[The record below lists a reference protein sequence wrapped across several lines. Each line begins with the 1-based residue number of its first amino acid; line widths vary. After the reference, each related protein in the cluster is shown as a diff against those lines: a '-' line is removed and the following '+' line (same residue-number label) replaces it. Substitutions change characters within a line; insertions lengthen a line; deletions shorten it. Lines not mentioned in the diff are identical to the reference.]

1 MMIVMKEGATQA
13 EVDAVIRR
21 VESVGAH
28 AHISA
33 GELVTVIGAIG
44 DREHVANLGLEGA
57 PGVDHLVP
65 ILKPYKLASLQYRRG
80 DRTVLEI
87 DGRRIGGEHFA
98 TIAGPCTV
106 ESREVLLDAARTVRD
121 AGAQFLRGG
130 AYKPRTSPYSFQGL
144 GEAGL
149 RLLAEAKAETGLPI
163 VTELM
168 DVRDLEPVLEVADVV
183 QLGARNMQ
191 NYTLLTE
198 VGRAGKPVL
207 LKRGLSATLEELL
220 MAAEYILKEG
230 NEQVMLCE
238 RGIRTYEPS
247 YRFTLDLMA
256 VPVLRELTHLP
267 IVIDPSHAAGKRSLV
282 EPLSLAAAAAGADGI
297 IVEIHPSPED
307 AVCDGPQALY
317 ADDFAAYL
325 RKLEAAAELAG
336 KQFTT
341 VCDAAHAASRVLP
354 RRDRVRIAVLGVGL
368 IGGSIGLAAREYVE
382 DAEVVGFGRDPER
395 LRMAVERG
403 AIHRAAASMDEAVE
417 GAQLCFAC
425 APVGVLPEL
434 VRAALEASGPDTVV
448 TDVGSTKQDLVERT
462 PDPRFVGGHPIA
474 GAETAGVEH
483 ARADL
488 FQGAVWYLTPHEQSG
503 GLLYERLHRF
513 VVDVGARPVAVDA
526 ETHDRLVAVFSH
538 LPHVLANVLASQAA
552 GRLLEHGE
560 ALRQVGPSFRD
571 MTRVAGANTAMW
583 SDIYRSNRAAIIEE
597 ISAFRRELDEVENL
611 LRDGGVEG
619 WNDRAR
625 DDRRALLEAG
635 SAEGPVHEL
644 RITVPNRPG
653 IVAQV
658 ALELGRAGV
667 NIVDMALAPA
677 SDMRTGAMTLWIAGD
692 SQATRARELI
702 EALGFPVGSE

>member
-13 EVDAVIRR
+13 EVDAVVRR

-65 ILKPYKLASLQYRRG
+65 ILKPYKLASAQYRRG

-130 AYKPRTSPYSFQGL
+130 AYKPRTSTYSFQGL

-198 VGRAGKPVL
+198 VGRSGKPVL

-267 IVIDPSHAAGKRSLV
+267 IVVDPSHAAGKRSLV

-297 IVEIHPSPED
+297 IVEIHPSPEE

-341 VCDAAHAASRVLP
+341 V
-354 RRDRVRIAVLGVGL
+354 
-368 IGGSIGLAAREYVE
+368 
-382 DAEVVGFGRDPER
+382 
-395 LRMAVERG
+395 
-403 AIHRAAASMDEAVE
+403 
-417 GAQLCFAC
+417 Q
-425 APVGVLPEL
+425 
-434 VRAALEASGPDTVV
+434 
-448 TDVGSTKQDLVERT
+448 
-462 PDPRFVGGHPIA
+462 
-474 GAETAGVEH
+474 
-483 ARADL
+483 
-488 FQGAVWYLTPHEQSG
+488 
-503 GLLYERLHRF
+503 
-513 VVDVGARPVAVDA
+513 
-526 ETHDRLVAVFSH
+526 
-538 LPHVLANVLASQAA
+538 
-552 GRLLEHGE
+552 
-560 ALRQVGPSFRD
+560 
-571 MTRVAGANTAMW
+571 
-583 SDIYRSNRAAIIEE
+583 
-597 ISAFRRELDEVENL
+597 
-611 LRDGGVEG
+611 
-619 WNDRAR
+619 
-625 DDRRALLEAG
+625 
-635 SAEGPVHEL
+635 
-644 RITVPNRPG
+644 
-653 IVAQV
+653 
-658 ALELGRAGV
+658 
-667 NIVDMALAPA
+667 
-677 SDMRTGAMTLWIAGD
+677 
-692 SQATRARELI
+692 
-702 EALGFPVGSE
+702 